1 MSVRMTLAEQ
11 YPEAAK
17 KAERHAPN
25 MAAMLHHFHSL
36 NDAGR
41 AIGHKTGNAFYNLL
55 NDNGKCPAGTSEGAA
70 ALWVKAHL
78 GGSNMPDPDPA
89 PQLPLQPSP
98 QPAPDS
104 AMTPDT
110 DNFPPRERKAPH
122 GAFIFPVGAIMV
134 LAAIVL
140 IGKAIGQFL

>member
-41 AIGHKTGNAFYNLL
+41 AIGHKTGNAFYNLV

-70 ALWVKAHL
+70 ALWVKANL
-78 GGSNMPDPDPA
+78 GGVPDAPA
-89 PQLPLQPSP
+89 P
-98 QPAPDS
+98 QPAPAGDMIMI
-104 AMTPDT
+104 A
-110 DNFPPRERKAPH
+110 
-122 GAFIFPVGAIMV
+122 GPVASLKKLARVAAIMGCEV
-134 LAAIVL
+134 IE
-140 IGKAIGQFL
+140 